1 MDPGELRIYEAI
13 RGGGR
18 RRAIAEL
25 TADGACANCFS
36 VVPLQLQNV
45 IRHGDRLIRCEACG
59 VILAAAEPVEESTE
73 EPVDDEVETSQES
86 EADGN
91 EELSSDEVTDGIEEE
106 ALGVDGGEEEG

>member
-1 MDPGELRIYEAI
+1 MPLARPQKRRHLERDAHLLADPVERATREA
-13 RGGGR
+13 
-18 RRAIAEL
+18 
-25 TADGACANCFS
+25 
-36 VVPLQLQNV
+36 
-45 IRHGDRLIRCEACG
+45 
-59 VILAAAEPVEESTE
+59 AAAEPVEESTE